1 MRYLFGETRTRWAGV
16 LCRLG
21 GVHVSLGVG
30 RLRTFPPR
38 TARVRK
44 VVSTLNSEPPIRPTP
59 AASHPD
65 TAPAASSAA
74 RHRGR
79 VAPAAQ
85 ARAELPRPYIVA
97 IGGGKG
103 GVGKSLISAN
113 LSLMLAKRGH
123 DVVLFDADLGG
134 ANAHTCL
141 GMPAPR
147 ASVADFVRRQV
158 VDLAE
163 VTVPTGFDNLRLVSG
178 ALDWMQ
184 AANPRAQDKA
194 RLGEALLR
202 LDTDVLVV
210 DLGAGTSLHTIDF
223 FLLAHQGI
231 VALVPEPTAIENA
244 YRFMKMAC
252 IRRLQAIELSWY
264 ARPVLGRALDEQG
277 GKGLRSPAELLREVR
292 EQDATLGARLKHE
305 LERHPFHLVVN
316 QVRSRDE
323 AELAEGIKQACR
335 RYFGVSIDATF
346 SIPFDDSAWQA
357 VRRRRPLVEEHPDG
371 IVASGIDAIARS
383 IERTL
388 A

>member
-1 MRYLFGETRTRWAGV
+1 M
-16 LCRLG
+16 
-21 GVHVSLGVG
+21 
-30 RLRTFPPR
+30 
-38 TARVRK
+38 
-44 VVSTLNSEPPIRPTP
+44 TLNSEPPLSQTP
-59 AASHPD
+59 
-65 TAPAASSAA
+65 APAAAPSRPLA
-74 RHRGR
+74 RLDQQVQGR
-79 VAPAAQ
+79 IDAGAAQ
-85 ARAELPRPYIVA
+85 TPRPYIVA

-113 LSLMLAKRGH
+113 LSLMLAKRGRR
-123 DVVLFDADLGG
+123 VVLFDADLGG

-141 GMPAPR
+141 GMAAPR

-158 VDLAE
+158 LDLAE
-163 VTVPTGFDNLRLVSG
+163 VTVETGYENLGLISG

-231 VALVPEPTAIENA
+231 VTLVPEPTAIENA

-264 ARPVLGRALDEQG
+264 ARPVLGRALDDQG
-277 GKGLRSPAELLREVR
+277 DKGLRSPAELLREVR
-292 EQDATLGARLKHE
+292 EQDATLGARLKRE

-323 AELAEGIKQACR
+323 GELAEGIKQACR

-357 VRRRRPLVEEHPDG
+357 VRRRRPLVEDYPDG
-371 IVASGIDAIARS
+371 VVAGGIGNLAAAID
-383 IERTL
+383 RTL